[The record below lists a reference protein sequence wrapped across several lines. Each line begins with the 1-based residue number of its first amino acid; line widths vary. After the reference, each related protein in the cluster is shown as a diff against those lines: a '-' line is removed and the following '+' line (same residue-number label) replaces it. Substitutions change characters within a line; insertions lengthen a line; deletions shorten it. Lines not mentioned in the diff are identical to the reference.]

1 MDPNNPPI
9 LNVNPGTGDDFDTG
23 DHNYHNN
30 NVDNG
35 DTNTG
40 DNNNQSTDI
49 YDGYPPCF
57 KMKGYAFM
65 GWLPGVNSVIFL
77 LSFAFFLIF
86 CYIVPPQAKDLIG
99 QFYFVTWILHICL
112 LFCSGIGSALFTFWD
127 KSIRRTWYVDGT
139 ASFILLILSIV
150 ITIQGIILLNYN
162 KTYDIR
168 NLKKYKEET
177 DKKAKEIQSYVHI
190 CMIVMITIGVTTFVS
205 TGIAFFN
212 CYQSTEITRLQTY
225 IRLPDHAELETA
237 FGSAFH
243 YR

>member
-57 KMKGYAFM
+57 KMKGYAWM
-65 GWLPGVNSVIFL
+65 GWLPGVNSVL
-77 LSFAFFLIF
+77 FFLSLACFIIF
-86 CYIVPPQAKDLIG
+86 VRYVPPEAKDLIG
-99 QFYFVTWILHICL
+99 QFYFFTWILHLCL
-112 LFCSGIGSALFTFWD
+112 QFCSGVGSELVPGW
-127 KSIRRTWYVDGT
+127 KESIRRVWYVDGT
-139 ASFILLILSIV
+139 ASFILLILSII

-225 IRLPDHAELETA
+225 IRLPEHAELENA
-237 FGSAFH
+237 FGSTFS